1 MMDKRWVRR
10 FAGLLF
16 VFVCVMLVWRVPV
29 KAATAWDE
37 NDIRLIMNQA
47 FENGELEAVV
57 TLERTFSPDE
67 YQAKAEADAYASQ
80 MVVYLE
86 DAALKNGKLMNGVSY
101 SYVIIEGRE
110 ITYRFDISP
119 QFTKEVTVLTS
130 ERSAYR
136 QALLALRQ
144 RDYKTNFY
152 SEGALYYETFVL
164 ALQHHPEYNYNLV
177 IWKGSDGTCG
187 YRPGK
192 ELDEGE
198 IRSKMT
204 RTDTKADA
212 IIKKIIKKGMG
223 NKEKLQAIHDYLVH
237 YCVYDEQAPGKGYDD
252 SYTAYGCLVRKTA
265 VCQGYA
271 AAFNLLAI
279 KAGICSITVAGEA
292 GGGSHA
298 WNYVRVGSTYRYV
311 DATWDDPLPDRG
323 SKAGVP
329 HKYFYV
335 TQSLMA
341 KNHKWDK
348 VINAK
353 KYVDYADVLR

>member
-204 RTDTKADA
+204 RSSRRLSKRGWVIRKSCRQSM
-212 IIKKIIKKGMG
+212 IIWC
-223 NKEKLQAIHDYLVH
+223 A
-237 YCVYDEQAPGKGYDD
+237 
-252 SYTAYGCLVRKTA
+252 TAYMTNRRRARATTIRTRHTAAWCEKRRYVRAMRRRLTFWRSRQA
-265 VCQGYA
+265 SARSRLRERPA
-271 AAFNLLAI
+271 AAPMH
-279 KAGICSITVAGEA
+279 GI
-292 GGGSHA
+292 
-298 WNYVRVGSTYRYV
+298 
-311 DATWDDPLPDRG
+311 
-323 SKAGVP
+323 
-329 HKYFYV
+329 
-335 TQSLMA
+335 M
-341 KNHKWDK
+341 
-348 VINAK
+348 
-353 KYVDYADVLR
+353 